1 MEPKQKILIVDDS
14 EINRAMLKEIL
25 GEGYEYLEAENGLRA
40 IEILRRR
47 TDIALVL
54 LDLIMPEMDGFDVL
68 RVMQCYAWQEEIP
81 VIVISAA
88 EDNRSVERAYDMG
101 VADYIRRPFERV
113 MVLRRVKNAL
123 MLYAKQK
130 RLTRLV
136 TDQVYEKEHNGVLMI
151 SILSHVVE
159 FRNSESGQHVL
170 HIRTL
175 TDLLLHQLVQ
185 KTDRYQLD
193 ESDIS
198 LISTASALHD
208 IGKIMI
214 PEEILNKP
222 GRLTEEEYATIK
234 THTTEGARI
243 LKGLAIGQ
251 DEPLVKVAHAICRW
265 HHERWD
271 GGGYPDRLKG
281 DEIPIA
287 AQVVALADVY
297 DALTSE
303 RCYKQSYSH
312 EKAVDMILHGEC
324 GSFNPLL
331 MECLK
336 ESSELLRT
344 ELQRSEYDRGFRHET
359 RRLSEEILHREA
371 LPREDRAQRLL
382 DLERERTAFYAE
394 QRGGI
399 QFDYDI
405 LSGSVTVVNR
415 YEDPVNRT
423 QKLDFD
429 KGMGLTFLSGKDRR
443 KLLDAIA
450 DATPEEP
457 DAAFSVLIAV
467 DQEYRLHRLVMHTMW
482 SRAGVRHCVSVVGQI
497 TDDHARLQELMLGD
511 VNSDQPEALLERLKG
526 IFDIVRLVDPEST
539 KVLSLGKDG
548 RLTEM
553 PGTCHMVWNK
563 SGRCENCISSKA
575 LARKESL
582 NKIEFKDDQAYF
594 VMAKYVEVGGRG
606 CVLEMVSKLSDGRW
620 LDMGGRRML
629 LDRGSNFDRSAFVD
643 SLTGAYSRQYF
654 ECFLAESEQVEGV
667 VMIDV
672 DHFKKVNDRF
682 GHLVGD
688 KALQSVA
695 QSILSNLRQTDVLV
709 RYGGDEFLL
718 LVPHIWPGEHVI
730 QRVREA
736 AASARVEGYPELEL
750 SASVGGVC
758 GVHPLTEAIRQAD
771 EKMYQNKAERKN

>member
-672 DHFKKVNDRF
+672 DHFKEVNDRF
-682 GHLVGD
+682 GYLVGD

-718 LVPHIWPGEHVI
+718 LVPHIRPGEHVI

-771 EKMYQNKAERKN
+771 VKMYQNKAERKN

>member
-88 EDNRSVERAYDMG
+88 EDTRSVERAYDMG

-287 AQVVALADVY
+287 AQVAALADVY

-359 RRLSEEILHREA
+359 RRLSEETLHREA

-594 VMAKYVEVGGRG
+594 VMAKYVEVGGRD

-629 LDRGSNFDRSAFVD
+629 LDRGSNFERSAFVD

-672 DHFKKVNDRF
+672 DHFKEVNDRF

-718 LVPHIWPGEHVI
+718 LVPHIRPGEHVI

-771 EKMYQNKAERKN
+771 VKMYQNKAERKN

>member
-25 GEGYEYLEAENGLRA
+25 GESYEYLEAENGLRA

-88 EDNRSVERAYDMG
+88 EDTRSVERAYDMG

-214 PEEILNKP
+214 PEEILNEP
-222 GRLTEEEYATIK
+222 GRLTEEEYAAIK

-450 DATPEEP
+450 AATPEEP

-553 PGTCHMVWNK
+553 PSICHMVWNK

-672 DHFKKVNDRF
+672 DHFKEVNDRF

-718 LVPHIWPGEHVI
+718 LVPHIRPGEHVI

-771 EKMYQNKAERKN
+771 VKMYQNKAERKN